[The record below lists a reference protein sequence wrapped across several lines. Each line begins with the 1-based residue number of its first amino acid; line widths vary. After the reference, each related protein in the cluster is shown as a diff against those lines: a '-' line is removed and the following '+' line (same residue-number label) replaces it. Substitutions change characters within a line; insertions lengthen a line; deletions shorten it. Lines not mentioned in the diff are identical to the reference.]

1 MDVPETEVIESPM
14 PLVPRRYIWGLFL
27 GFSLFHIAQS
37 IFWQFGSYYL
47 FVGIGETQFVL
58 IGLVGGLPVLIG
70 LTGVYLWGSFSDKW
84 LRRLP
89 FIIFGFLAQAIS
101 FLLYIFIQDSLT
113 FLIVTC
119 AAYFFSLAA
128 VPLANAY
135 LTEAQTQ
142 KGGAVGLL
150 LATSSLGWAVGAFSG
165 GFLFTLIGMEGLFL
179 LGAIAYVTGIFAI
192 LILVR
197 EIPSPASNPIIEGEL
212 ISEPLNPARK
222 WMVPRSILIVIA
234 AAVAIGSIGVNALSF
249 FFGIFLIEELVG
261 TAIMLGLANGFASLT
276 GFVVTLVAGRAT
288 DRLGRKPML
297 LLGFCSYAIFMTVYL
312 FVVDPWVAII
322 LWIVPFYPMIF
333 TASYAA
339 AADLSKVARRGRAMS
354 TIATANSLG
363 SGIGPIIGGAL
374 VQFVF
379 ISIRGNMV
387 FAAVMNIIA
396 LLLVL
401 LFVPETLRRIRKR
414 TESQ

>member
-1 MDVPETEVIESPM
+1 MATPETEIAESPM
-14 PLVPRRYIWGLFL
+14 PLASRRYIWGLFL
-27 GFSLFHIAQS
+27 GFSLFHVAQS

-47 FVGIGETQFVL
+47 FVGIGETQFLL

-70 LTGVYLWGSFSDKW
+70 LTGVYLWGSISDK
-84 LRRLP
+84 LHRRLP
-89 FIIFGFLAQAIS
+89 FIIFGFLGQAIS
-101 FLLYIFIQDSLT
+101 FLLYIFIQDSIT

-179 LGAIAYVTGIFAI
+179 LGAIAYFIGILTI

-197 EIPSPASNPIIEGEL
+197 ELPSSAQGSIIEEEPM
-212 ISEPLNPARK
+212 SKPLNPDKK
-222 WMVPRSILIVIA
+222 WMTPRTILLLIA
-234 AAVAIGSIGVNALSF
+234 TAVAIGSIGVNALSF
-249 FFGIFLIEELVG
+249 FFGIFLIEELAG

-276 GFVVTLVAGRAT
+276 GFAVTLGAGRAT

-297 LLGFCSYAIFMTVYL
+297 LMGFGSYAIFMTVYL
-312 FVVDPWVAII
+312 FVVDPWVASIFWII
-322 LWIVPFYPMIF
+322 PFYPLIF

-363 SGIGPIIGGAL
+363 SGIGPIIGGTL

-396 LLLVL
+396 FLLVL
-401 LFVPETLRRIRKR
+401 LFVTETLRRLRNR
-414 TESQ
+414 TNSN